1 MSAKPVA
8 WVKEG
13 MFKVPIYEDLDGF
26 KAEGGKRQKGK
37 RRYYYAR
44 YRVAGSST
52 RTTVRRKNL
61 DDLKKTLKK
70 TLQSLAVGVP
80 DLDNLTVEQSLAVS
94 ELLRR
99 NITVA
104 DLDKLEKTTDKTIED
119 AIERYRDSVR
129 ESTGGPYQQSL
140 KTHLGQFAKAFS
152 GRKLATLGVDEL
164 DRWLMKVAPKWRN
177 RRNKRACL
185 VSLFNY
191 AREKGWVPMNARH
204 AAERTTQAKPP
215 KIKQP
220 ISTWS
225 PEEMRKI
232 LEVVPADYLPWV
244 VLVGFGGLRTE
255 ELFPWDRT
263 IGTKKPV
270 LQWEDIR
277 WDAENPTIYV
287 SAEVAKE
294 DDEREIPLTPQMM
307 EWLKPFAH
315 REGQICPDRQP
326 GKGQLVRPQRQQGIE
341 KPDVRSITKLIA
353 DELGCEYRRN
363 AFRHSFGTYAVRKRK
378 SVGEVAL
385 LMGNSEGIVKRHYK
399 QVKGR
404 TDADASEWFSIMPK
418 NVNRELRV
426 VA

>member
-1 MSAKPVA
+1 MLSAMAGRAVA
-8 WVKEG
+8 RIKYG
-13 MFKVPIYEDLDGF
+13 MVNIPIYRESDRDTYC
-26 KAEGGKRQKGK
+26 ARWTHEGVRKRL
-37 RRYYYAR
+37 RN
-44 YRVAGSST
+44 
-52 RTTVRRKNL
+52 KNL
-61 DDLKKTLKK
+61 SELKANVRKTARRLE
-70 TLQSLAVGVP
+70 TGSP
-80 DLDNLTVEQSLAVS
+80 DLDNITEEQANLFREV
-94 ELLRR
+94 LRR
-99 NITVA
+99 GITIG
-104 DLDKLEKTTDKTIED
+104 DLDKIQKTSDKHIED
-119 AIERYRDSVR
+119 AIEYYRDSVR

-140 KTHLGQFAKAFS
+140 KTHLGQFAKAFP
-152 GRKLATLGVDEL
+152 GRKLSTLTADEL

-191 AREKGWVPMNARH
+191 AREKGWVSINARH

-220 ISTWS
+220 ISTWT

-255 ELFPWDRT
+255 ELFPWDRS

-353 DELGCEYRRN
+353 DELGCDYRRN

-404 TDADASEWFSIMPK
+404 TDADANEWFSIMPK